1 MRRNLSALLVFV
13 NYQFTSLTSIASSW
27 QGMTTPPSHDHS
39 GKYQRCIFI
48 HSVTISMNRYTIV
61 LSTWFLPPP
70 RREAECNG
78 PTSLHFNC
86 KYG

>member
-48 HSVTISMNRYTIV
+48 HSVTISMNRYYHRSIYMVFT
-61 LSTWFLPPP
+61 SSPP
-70 RREAECNG
+70 RSRMQWPNELA
-78 PTSLHFNC
+78 LQL
-86 KYG
+86 